1 MRAKKDTYFWIEVSL
16 KEVLGLLPPSC
27 STFQVKARLYRYLNF
42 IAVRKYNF
50 LFFFFLV
57 QNLCCNDSEYHS
69 LN

>member
-50 LFFFFLV
+50 LIFFFFV
-57 QNLCCNDSEYHS
+57 LCAKS
-69 LN
+69 LL